1 MSAHETGTGMVTP
14 HAIDRYW
21 VESIIGRGGFGA
33 VYRARHMHT
42 RQVVALKM
50 LRASAPPGAHGANPG
65 AHLVREA
72 QILATVRHRNIVQV
86 FDAGVVDGAAFIAME
101 LVEGASIEQL
111 LAQTPAL
118 PLPTVLALA
127 TQLLDGLAAAHAVG
141 VVHRDIKPGNLLVVP
156 DGTLKILDFGISKS
170 SVVQVS
176 ASSQGSWVGTPGYM
190 APEQYG
196 AGAVDL
202 RADLYAAAVTI
213 YRMAAGE
220 RPFPE
225 SDFAALL
232 SRVMRER
239 APSLSTRVPHAPPA
253 LVHALDRALLRD
265 PDARFASADE
275 FRSAL
280 SAMGGSGMAT
290 EATQSAPHSPRTQLL
305 PRISSA
311 PPPMSAPNALGVVT
325 PSPLSPAPAM
335 YVSAPPGPITAA
347 NLTPQGFSPPAT
359 TAGAAPAN
367 RGWGLALGLVGAL
380 VVACGAA
387 LFFVARHRATPQAEA
402 DRTSPSSTSKVS
414 LSVPPVSTVVR
425 TGTFTTT
432 QVCQGN
438 DSIRFEKATFQVK
451 DGPALIADDNCDLI
465 LVDST
470 IRGPI
475 GVRTNSG
482 DVVMRGG
489 SVVADKVAFDLT
501 GASNLTLDGV
511 SVSAPD
517 GVRAGGPGTMDF
529 RKVKLVATGT
539 GIALSNVDITLTDT
553 DVSGG
558 ITALRT
564 TLAGSTTLHR
574 GSLGGSRW
582 ALDLGGTND
591 VTVDGTRID
600 GPTRRDPLVS
610 VRGLPGMASSGLP
623 VAPQASASAQPTVAP
638 LSSGAPPGPAA
649 GAAVV
654 KPGIAIFYPLTVP
667 EGLDPN
673 AFVKVASAAAPAA
686 RACLPVG
693 QATTVRIQ
701 IMIDGPEVPANDHK
715 IALLGP
721 SADNTG
727 QPAVARCVAEAFR
740 RVVPNPWH
748 ATGDTRII
756 HFDVRLGP

>member
-1 MSAHETGTGMVTP
+1 MSAHDTGTGMVTP

-50 LRASAPPGAHGANPG
+50 LRASATVAGQTPG
-65 AHLVREA
+65 HLVREA
-72 QILATVRHRNIVQV
+72 QILATLRHRNIVQV

-111 LAQTPAL
+111 LAQTPVL

-127 TQLLDGLAAAHAVG
+127 GQLLEGLGAAHAVG
-141 VVHRDIKPGNLLVVP
+141 VVHRDIKPGNLLVLP

-170 SVVQVS
+170 SMVQVS

-196 AGAVDL
+196 AGPVDL

-225 SDFAALL
+225 SDFAELL

-239 APSLSTRVPHAPPA
+239 APSLSLRVPHAPPA

-265 PDARFASADE
+265 PDARFASAE
-275 FRSAL
+275 AFRAAISTI
-280 SAMGGSGMAT
+280 GGNSLAEG
-290 EATQSAPHSPRTQLL
+290 ATQSAPYSPRTELL
-305 PRISSA
+305 PRISSR
-311 PPPMSAPNALGVVT
+311 PPPLMPHSVGVVT

-335 YVSAPPGPITAA
+335 YASAPPAPLTGHAA
-347 NLTPQGFSPPAT
+347 NVTPQGFGPPVTLGGAPT
-359 TAGAAPAN
+359 TGP
-367 RGWGLALGLVGAL
+367 RWGLAFGLLGAFAVMAG
-380 VVACGAA
+380 VA
-387 LFFVARHRATPQAEA
+387 LFFALRHRAQPPAEA
-402 DRTSPSSTSKVS
+402 ERPSPSSTSRAGVS
-414 LSVPPVSTVVR
+414 IPPVATVTR

-432 QVCQGN
+432 QVCKDN
-438 DSIRFEKATFQVK
+438 DSIRFEKATFDVK
-451 DGPALIADDNCDLI
+451 DGPAISIDDNCDLF
-465 LVDST
+465 LVDTT

-475 GVRTNSG
+475 GVRGNTG
-482 DVVMRGG
+482 HVVMRGG
-489 SVVADKVAFDLT
+489 SIVADNVAFDF
-501 GASNLTLDGV
+501 ANSVNLTLDGATV
-511 SVSAPD
+511 QAPD
-517 GVRAGGPGTMDF
+517 GVRAGGPGTMTF
-529 RKVKLVATGT
+529 RKSKVTSSGT
-539 GIALSNVDITLTDT
+539 ALALANVNLTMTDT
-553 DVSGG
+553 DVGGG
-558 ITALRT
+558 ITGLRT
-564 TLAGSTTLHR
+564 VLTGSTTLHG

-582 ALDLGGTND
+582 ALDLGGTSEL
-591 VTVDGTRID
+591 TVDGTRID
-600 GPTRRDPLVS
+600 GPTRRDPLVTIH
-610 VRGLPGMASSGLP
+610 GLPGMASSSMP
-623 VAPQASASAQPTVAP
+623 VAAQTASPTGVPAP
-638 LSSGAPPGPAA
+638 SGAPAGPTA

-654 KPGIAIFYPLTVP
+654 KPGISIFYPSTVP

-673 AFVKVASAAAPAA
+673 AFVKVAAAAAPAA
-686 RACLPVG
+686 RACLPAG

-701 IMIDGPEVPANDHK
+701 IMVDGPEIPANDHK

-727 QPAVARCVAEAFR
+727 EPAVARCVAEAFR

-748 ATGDTRII
+748 ATHDTRII

>member
-1 MSAHETGTGMVTP
+1 MSAHDTGTGMVTP

-50 LRASAPPGAHGANPG
+50 LRASAPAAGQTPN
-65 AHLVREA
+65 HLVREA
-72 QILATVRHRNIVQV
+72 QILATLRHRNIVQV

-118 PLPTVLALA
+118 PLSTVLALA
-127 TQLLDGLAAAHAVG
+127 TQLLDGLGAAHAVG
-141 VVHRDIKPGNLLVVP
+141 VVHRDIKPGNLLVLP

-170 SVVQVS
+170 SMVQVS

-196 AGAVDL
+196 AGPVDL

-225 SDFAALL
+225 SDFAQLL

-239 APSLSTRVPHAPPA
+239 APSLSLRVPHAPPA

-265 PDARFASADE
+265 PDARFATAE
-275 FRSAL
+275 AFRLAISAL
-280 SAMGGSGMAT
+280 GGSSLAT
-290 EATQSAPHSPRTQLL
+290 EATQSAPHSPRTELM
-305 PRISSA
+305 PRISSRPPAQLA
-311 PPPMSAPNALGVVT
+311 PHSVGVMT

-335 YVSAPPGPITAA
+335 YVSAPPGPVTGV
-347 NLTPQGFSPPAT
+347 NPTPQGFGPAAT
-359 TAGAAPAN
+359 TGGAAQAS
-367 RGWGLALGLVGAL
+367 RGWGLALGLVGA
-380 VVACGAA
+380 VAVIGGIA
-387 LFFVARHRATPQAEA
+387 LFFALRHRAEPRADAE
-402 DRTSPSSTSKVS
+402 RSTSPSSSRAA
-414 LSVPPVSTVVR
+414 LSVPPVATVTR

-432 QVCQGN
+432 QVCRGN
-438 DSIRFEKATFQVK
+438 DSIRFEKATFDVK
-451 DGPALIADDNCDLI
+451 DGPALVADDNCDLI

-470 IRGPI
+470 IRAPI
-475 GVRTNSG
+475 GVRTNNG

-489 SVVADKVAFDLT
+489 SVNADKVGFDLT

-511 SVSAPD
+511 SVNAPD
-517 GVRAGGPGTMDF
+517 GVRAAGPGTLDF
-529 RKVKLVATGT
+529 RKVKLVVTGT
-539 GIALSNVDITLTDT
+539 GVALSNVDITMTDT
-553 DVSGG
+553 EVSGG
-558 ITALRT
+558 TTALRT
-564 TLAGSTTLHR
+564 TLTGSTTLHR

-582 ALDLGGTND
+582 ALDLGGTSD
-591 VTVDGTRID
+591 LTVDGTRID
-600 GPTRRDPLVS
+600 GPTRRDPLVTI
-610 VRGLPGMASSGLP
+610 RGLPGMASSIMP
-623 VAPQASASAQPTVAP
+623 VAPQTATPGQPTGVPA
-638 LSSGAPPGPAA
+638 SSGAPPGHTA

-654 KPGIAIFYPLTVP
+654 KPGIAIFYPTTVP
-667 EGLDPN
+667 EGLDPS

-686 RACLPVG
+686 RACLPAG

-701 IMIDGPEVPANDHK
+701 IMVDGPEIPANDHK

-727 QPAVARCVAEAFR
+727 EPAVARCVAEAFR

-748 ATGDTRII
+748 ATHDTRII